1 MKDLIK
7 YTGIIFILIGVAIL
21 AFTKL
26 TGISSNKWLL
36 IGLLWVLAGFI
47 GHIVI
52 NKYKP

>member
-7 YTGIIFILIGVAIL
+7 YTGIIVILMGVGVL

-26 TGISSNKWLL
+26 TGISNNRWLL
-36 IGLLWVLAGFI
+36 IGLVLVLAGFV
-47 GHIVI
+47 GHILI